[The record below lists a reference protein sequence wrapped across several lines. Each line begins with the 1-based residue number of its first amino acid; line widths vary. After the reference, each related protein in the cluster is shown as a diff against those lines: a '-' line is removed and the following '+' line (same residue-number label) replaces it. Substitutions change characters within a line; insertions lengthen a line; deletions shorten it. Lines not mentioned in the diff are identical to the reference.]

1 MIQIHLGNIS
11 LYALSCIWFILPAYV
26 GNMAPVFAKRLFKD
40 RFSTPIDL
48 DKNFRDSPIAG
59 KNKTYRGLFAAI
71 LLSTIIVLLQ
81 KYAYSF
87 PGIQSISLINYSQI
101 NWLLWGLL
109 MGAGA
114 MFGDFV
120 KSVVKRRV
128 GKKPGESWKPMDQ
141 IDFLGGALFLCSPLY
156 LPPLD
161 IILGIFVLLPAI
173 KISLD
178 HVGYHLKIHDSKW

>member
-1 MIQIHLGNIS
+1 MIQIYMDNML
-11 LYALSCIWFILPAYV
+11 LYALSCIWFILPAYI
-26 GNMAPVFAKRLFKD
+26 GNMAPVFAKKLFKD

-48 DKNFRDSPIAG
+48 DRNFRNIPIAG

-71 LLSTIIVLLQ
+71 FLSTVVVLIQ
-81 KYAYSF
+81 KFSYSY
-87 PGIQSISLINYSQI
+87 PDIQSISLIDYSKI
-101 NWLLWGLL
+101 NWILWGLL
-109 MGAGA
+109 MGTGA

-120 KSVVKRRV
+120 KSVFKRRI
-128 GKKPGESWKPMDQ
+128 GKNPGESWKPMDQ

-161 IILGIFVLLPAI
+161 IILGIFIFLPVL

-178 HVGYHLKIHDSKW
+178 RVGYHLKIHDAKW